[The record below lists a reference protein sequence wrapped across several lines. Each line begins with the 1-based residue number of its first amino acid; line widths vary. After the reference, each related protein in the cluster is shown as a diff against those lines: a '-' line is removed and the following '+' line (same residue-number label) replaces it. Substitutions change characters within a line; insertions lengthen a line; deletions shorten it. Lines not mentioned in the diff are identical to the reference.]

1 MNILYAQTNENLPDI
16 LVKENEYLA
25 SFPKTAFVFELNSS
39 DFIVC
44 RENPLFKPKKEI
56 QPTINIEFQNRNYI
70 EIGKFNNDLIE
81 YYLTTN
87 DIKTTNQKFLEGYN
101 QDPLF
106 FAFLYNLGRLYYIQK
121 NYEKS
126 IFYFNKALYFFPNYA
141 RIHYYLGKN
150 HFLLN
155 NEISGEYHFRKAIQL
170 NPEQVE
176 YWIDF
181 INILYDKKQFFKADL
196 YISRGQERF
205 SDNNYFKIFR
215 IRYLI
220 KKNQYKEAINLV
232 QTINLNQLS
241 ELEQLELKYTKF
253 LLYEKTTSLENALTE
268 INEILNANN
277 RYFLNKYPKELLLN
291 QKMRLEKMIKK

>member
-1 MNILYAQTNENLPDI
+1 
-16 LVKENEYLA
+16 
-25 SFPKTAFVFELNSS
+25 
-39 DFIVC
+39 
-44 RENPLFKPKKEI
+44 
-56 QPTINIEFQNRNYI
+56 
-70 EIGKFNNDLIE
+70 
-81 YYLTTN
+81 
-87 DIKTTNQKFLEGYN
+87 
-101 QDPLF
+101 
-106 FAFLYNLGRLYYIQK
+106 
-121 NYEKS
+121 
-126 IFYFNKALYFFPNYA
+126 
-141 RIHYYLGKN
+141 
-150 HFLLN
+150 LN
-155 NEISGEYHFRKAIQL
+155 NEISGEYHFRKAIQI

-181 INILYDKKQFFKADL
+181 INILYDKKQFSKADL
-196 YISRGQERF
+196 YISIGQERF